1 MATGLLIVSVYR
13 PDVYEEALGA
23 IGLARD
29 VSVVLDRRVG
39 ERRRRAADETSRRLD
54 RRRLHLD
61 EQLQTEGW
69 AFVSH
74 DERNSL
80 AAAVARR
87 RSQHTA

>member
-1 MATGLLIVSVYR
+1 MVPGLLIVSVYR

-23 IGLARD
+23 IGAARD
-29 VSVVLDRRVG
+29 VSLVLDRRVG

-61 EQLQTEGW
+61 EQLQTDGW

-74 DERNSL
+74 DERAAL

-87 RSQHTA
+87 RSQHPA